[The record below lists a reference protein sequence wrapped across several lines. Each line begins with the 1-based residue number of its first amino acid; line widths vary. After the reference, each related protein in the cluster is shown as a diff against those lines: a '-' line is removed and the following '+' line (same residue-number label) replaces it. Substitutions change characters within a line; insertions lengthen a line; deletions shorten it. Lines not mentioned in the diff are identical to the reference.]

1 MSDEQAIRDLVA
13 AWHRATAAGDVSSL
27 LNLMADDVVF
37 LTPGQPPMRG
47 KDAFGIAFET
57 AVKSMRIE
65 STGEIQEVAVAGNCA
80 YCWTQVSVVIIPR
93 SSGVAICRAGP
104 ALTIFRKMANGAWV
118 LARDANMLT
127 VAPKA
132 TP

>member
-1 MSDEQAIRDLVA
+1 MNDEQAIRDLVA
-13 AWHRATAAGDVSSL
+13 EWHRATAVGDVSSL

-47 KDAFGIAFET
+47 RDAFGLAFEA

-65 STGEIQEVAVAGNCA
+65 STGEIQEVVVAGDCA
-80 YCWTQVSVVIIPR
+80 YCWTQLSVAIIPR
-93 SSGVAICRAGP
+93 SSGVAMARSGP

-127 VAPKA
+127 VTPKA
-132 TP
+132 TS